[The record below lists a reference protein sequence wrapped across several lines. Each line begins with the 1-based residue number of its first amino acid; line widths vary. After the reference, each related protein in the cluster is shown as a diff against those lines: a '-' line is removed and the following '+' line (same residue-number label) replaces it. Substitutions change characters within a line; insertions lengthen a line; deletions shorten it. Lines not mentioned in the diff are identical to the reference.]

1 MGFEKEIKED
11 AIILIFMKNSINS
24 SHYRAEISEIE
35 DLDVKYKVPENIAEE
50 VRGYLDKI
58 KKPDIS
64 KEEWLGL
71 MDWMRNKEAEDLNY
85 KLARLEMT
93 LSPQSMENA
102 RDPENLVHVLNDLR
116 IRLQNGINIKSSD

>member
-1 MGFEKEIKED
+1 
-11 AIILIFMKNSINS
+11 
-24 SHYRAEISEIE
+24 
-35 DLDVKYKVPENIAEE
+35 
-50 VRGYLDKI
+50 
-58 KKPDIS
+58 
-64 KEEWLGL
+64 